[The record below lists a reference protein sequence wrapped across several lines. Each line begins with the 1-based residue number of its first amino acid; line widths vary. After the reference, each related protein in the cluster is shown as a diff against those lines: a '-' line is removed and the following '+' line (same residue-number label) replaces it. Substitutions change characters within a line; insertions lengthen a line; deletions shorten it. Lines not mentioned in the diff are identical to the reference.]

1 MRQTFTVKE
10 LKDNLNKV
18 KLKSTPLESLIWSL
32 NTNTYKNEIVDFEI
46 DVHDGLTL
54 EVGGKKFRTNDF
66 TKKELG
72 EFIKLAHICGGR

>member
-1 MRQTFTVKE
+1 MRQTFTVKD

-54 EVGGKKFRTNDF
+54 EVGGKKFWIADY
-66 TKKELG
+66 TKSELN
-72 EFIKLAHICGGR
+72 EFIKLAHICEGR